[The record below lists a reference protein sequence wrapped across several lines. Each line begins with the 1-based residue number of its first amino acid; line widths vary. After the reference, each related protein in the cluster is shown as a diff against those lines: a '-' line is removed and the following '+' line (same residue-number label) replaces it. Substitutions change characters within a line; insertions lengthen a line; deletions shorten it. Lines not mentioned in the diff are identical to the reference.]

1 MEDFSSQRQTDI
13 HSILNDYV
21 FSELQYHAKA
31 LENLTK
37 LHQLIGTLKN
47 E

>member
-1 MEDFSSQRQTDI
+1 MEDFSNQRQSDI
-13 HSILNDYV
+13 HSVLNDYV
-21 FSELQYHAKA
+21 FSEIQYHAKA

-37 LHQLIGTLKN
+37 LHKLISTLKN